1 MKKKITKRMGLL
13 IGIALILFL
22 GINYILQ
29 MFAAQRDMVRS
40 SNAMFRQIQN
50 VIRENEKE
58 LETVTEEINRIC
70 LLRARA
76 AAYMLMRDKRKIGDT
91 SELQKIVNFLEIDE
105 LHIFDKEGNLYAGS
119 VPEYI
124 GLSVNSGEQIG
135 YFAQMLTDT
144 SMELCQDIQPNTAE
158 AKMMQYAA
166 VWMEDSSA
174 FVQVG
179 LEPERVLQQKNKNEI
194 SYIFSLFVDDDGSV
208 LVAVD
213 PKTNTVV
220 GTTDSSLYERGT
232 YELGLDIGKMKHW
245 GQGFFG
251 KIDGVRVYCVFQE
264 TDTVIIGRIY
274 ELSALYRNVTS
285 GNLRLFFYMIII
297 FAVVVYSITR
307 YLDKN
312 VLQSITDI
320 NQKLQTITDG
330 NLDDRVDVNNTVEF
344 TELSTHINDM
354 VESILETTDKLSKV
368 LAVTKQPIGIYE
380 YSGIVGRVRIT
391 SRVHEILGLGEE
403 DAALICRRRDTFE
416 KWMERLF
423 DSPLDGEDGVYVL
436 DAGRGKRYIKAET
449 VVKGNSVFGILID
462 RTADIQEK
470 QALEQELGQDVL
482 TKLYSRRSFYSQLDK
497 LFLQAGMLGCGA
509 VVMVDSDDLKKT
521 NDTYGH
527 QNGDRYLCGVAD
539 TLRNFQ
545 APGQI
550 TARLGGD
557 EFAIYFG
564 GLSTP
569 KEVEQ
574 YLAQLHAL
582 QEQASVTLT
591 DGTCVAVRFSTG
603 AAVFPAEGN
612 VWRELLKLADE
623 RMYIDKQARKKN
635 RV

>member
-264 TDTVIIGRIY
+264 TCITVHYRYQSKIADHYGR
-274 ELSALYRNVTS
+274 
-285 GNLRLFFYMIII
+285 
-297 FAVVVYSITR
+297 
-307 YLDKN
+307 
-312 VLQSITDI
+312 Q
-320 NQKLQTITDG
+320 
-330 NLDDRVDVNNTVEF
+330 
-344 TELSTHINDM
+344 
-354 VESILETTDKLSKV
+354 
-368 LAVTKQPIGIYE
+368 
-380 YSGIVGRVRIT
+380 
-391 SRVHEILGLGEE
+391 
-403 DAALICRRRDTFE
+403 
-416 KWMERLF
+416 
-423 DSPLDGEDGVYVL
+423 
-436 DAGRGKRYIKAET
+436 
-449 VVKGNSVFGILID
+449 
-462 RTADIQEK
+462 
-470 QALEQELGQDVL
+470 
-482 TKLYSRRSFYSQLDK
+482 SRRSGRCEQYRRIYGTEYAYQRYGGEHIGDHR
-497 LFLQAGMLGCGA
+497 QAVQSTGGH
-509 VVMVDSDDLKKT
+509 KT
-521 NDTYGH
+521 AH
-527 QNGDRYLCGVAD
+527 RYL
-539 TLRNFQ
+539 
-545 APGQI
+545 
-550 TARLGGD
+550 
-557 EFAIYFG
+557 
-564 GLSTP
+564 
-569 KEVEQ
+569 
-574 YLAQLHAL
+574 
-582 QEQASVTLT
+582 
-591 DGTCVAVRFSTG
+591 
-603 AAVFPAEGN
+603 
-612 VWRELLKLADE
+612 
-623 RMYIDKQARKKN
+623 
-635 RV
+635 